1 MPKDDIENTLE
12 DAIENTSM
20 SMVGKTSGDAMGN
33 VPEDAKRNT
42 PGDTVGKPP
51 GIIAGNS
58 AGKPKALIPVFPG
71 TNCEYDT
78 AKAFERAGG
87 IAEIAIIRN
96 LTPEDVTNSIKEIA
110 EKIRNSQIIILPGG
124 FSGGDEPDGSGKF
137 ITSFFRNPVIAEEVQ
152 RLLEQRDGLILGI
165 CNGFQAL
172 VKLGLVPFGCIRQT
186 TADSPTLTFN
196 PLGRHH
202 SGLIRTRIVSNK
214 SPWLMDME
222 IGEIHT
228 IPVSHGEGRFI
239 ANDELLK
246 QLAANGQIAA
256 QYVNLSGAPTMDTRF
271 NLNSSSLAIEA
282 VTSPD
287 GRILGKM
294 GHSERTGKW
303 LYKNVPGNKEQR
315 LFENAVKYYG
325 L

>member
-1 MPKDDIENTLE
+1 
-12 DAIENTSM
+12 
-20 SMVGKTSGDAMGN
+20 
-33 VPEDAKRNT
+33 
-42 PGDTVGKPP
+42 
-51 GIIAGNS
+51 
-58 AGKPKALIPVFPG
+58 
-71 TNCEYDT
+71 
-78 AKAFERAGG
+78 
-87 IAEIAIIRN
+87 
-96 LTPEDVTNSIKEIA
+96 
-110 EKIRNSQIIILPGG
+110 
-124 FSGGDEPDGSGKF
+124 
-137 ITSFFRNPVIAEEVQ
+137 
-152 RLLEQRDGLILGI
+152 
-165 CNGFQAL
+165 
-172 VKLGLVPFGCIRQT
+172 
-186 TADSPTLTFN
+186 
-196 PLGRHH
+196 
-202 SGLIRTRIVSNK
+202 
-214 SPWLMDME
+214 MDME